1 MDYLLF
7 IFTFASVSL
16 LPGLCMN
23 LAFSLS
29 LSLGYKNVLW
39 MMFGELFGLAII
51 VICCA
56 FGSNFIFQHPN
67 LFKIFK
73 IFGALYLFWIAF
85 NLIKSHAKIYEIK
98 ITKKAKISLVFQ
110 GFITSIT
117 NPKTWIF
124 ILSILPSFLRFH
136 TSVLFLTSIILLI
149 EFCSLNLYALGGSF
163 FKIFMNKHLS
173 KLNKISALCI
183 IILAIGIMLD

>member
-1 MDYLLF
+1 MVQILFFSILIYLKFLKYLELY
-7 IFTFASVSL
+7 IF
-16 LPGLCMN
+16 
-23 LAFSLS
+23 
-29 LSLGYKNVLW
+29 
-39 MMFGELFGLAII
+39 
-51 VICCA
+51 
-56 FGSNFIFQHPN
+56 
-67 LFKIFK
+67 
-73 IFGALYLFWIAF
+73 FWIAF

-136 TSVLFLTSIILLI
+136 TSVLFLTSMILLI